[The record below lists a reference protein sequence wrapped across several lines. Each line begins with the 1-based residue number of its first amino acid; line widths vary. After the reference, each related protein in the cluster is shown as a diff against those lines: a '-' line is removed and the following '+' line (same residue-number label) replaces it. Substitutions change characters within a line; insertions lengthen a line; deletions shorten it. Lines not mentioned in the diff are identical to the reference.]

1 MEAGRPSSCDARLI
15 SAVALLNEPPEGR
28 LNEMVAATR
37 PPWWLT
43 WVAVWLVMEEANA
56 GNGTRVSAAVLS
68 ALPLEL
74 PPLELAMA
82 LVSTLA
88 SALALSAL
96 VPDAGVCAAA
106 AEVWT
111 GVTVLPGIWV
121 CWVPLALPAA
131 VLKRMRSIICGYC
144 QYLGATSITTKYW
157 LIWLK
162 MVETV
167 RWPKAS

>member
-1 MEAGRPSSCDARLI
+1 MDEAK
-15 SAVALLNEPPEGR
+15 
-28 LNEMVAATR
+28 
-37 PPWWLT
+37 
-43 WVAVWLVMEEANA
+43 A

-88 SALALSAL
+88 SALAFSAL
-96 VPDAGVCAAA
+96 VPDADVCCVVATTD
-106 AEVWT
+106 VWT